1 MYQQIVD
8 SLARRIQSGEL
19 AVGEQL
25 PPERKL
31 CDDLGVSR
39 MTLRQALA
47 GLADDGL
54 IECRH
59 GVGNF
64 VSKPR
69 IEQPVD
75 VLVGFFD
82 NMKHRGLE
90 PSARLLA
97 LELRVADRG
106 VAEHLQLSI
115 GESVWFVHRLRLAN
129 ATQMAIEHSYFPA
142 TCCPDLGRQDLES
155 RSVYGILAE
164 QYGIHFEYA
173 DQALHAT
180 EARPHEARLLDIKL
194 GAPLMLVERLSYDR
208 HGRPM
213 EYAKDL
219 YRGDSFRFVSRTRPG
234 A

>member
-8 SLARRIQSGEL
+8 SLARRIRSGEM
-19 AVGEQL
+19 AVGDQL

-39 MTLRQALA
+39 MTVRQALA
-47 GLADDGL
+47 ALVDDGL
-54 IECRH
+54 IECRP

-82 NMKHRGLE
+82 NMKHRGLD

-97 LELRVADRG
+97 LEVRVAERS
-106 VAEHLQLSI
+106 VAAHLQLSI

-129 ATQMAIEHSYFPA
+129 SIPMAIEHSYFPA
-142 TCCPDLGRQDLES
+142 AYCPGLGGHDLES
-155 RSVYGILAE
+155 RSVYGILADH
-164 QYGIHFEYA
+164 YDIHFEYA
-173 DQALHAT
+173 DQSLHAT
-180 EARPHEARLLDIKL
+180 EARSHEAKLLEINV
-194 GAPLMLVERLSYDR
+194 GAPLMLVERVSFDQ
-208 HGRPM
+208 HGRPV

-219 YRGDSFRFVSRTRPG
+219 YRGDSFRFVSRTRPEV
-234 A
+234 